1 MIWIMNNQDVQL
13 LVEECDSDFER
24 IEKIIDVLTSTNPA
38 VPYLTKYAVIK
49 ACGTLEQ
56 AFKVMISDFS
66 CVGQSTQVKKFID
79 ISFRES
85 SINPNLDNIHK
96 SLKKFDEQWN
106 ENFKNL
112 LNQDTEIVKIKSSI
126 TSLNNAR
133 NLFAHGGNPTVTFSD
148 VVQYFGD
155 AKKIINYLDQS
166 LE

>member
-1 MIWIMNNQDVQL
+1 MNNPDVQL
-13 LVEECDSDFER
+13 LMDECDSDFQR
-24 IEKIIDVLTSTNPA
+24 IDQIIYVLTSTNPA
-38 VPYLTKYAVIK
+38 VPFLTKYAVIK

-56 AFKVMISDFS
+56 AFKVLISDHS
-66 CVGQSTQVKKFID
+66 CVGQSIQVKKFID

-106 ENFKNL
+106 ENFKNF
-112 LNQDTEIVKIKSSI
+112 LNMDIDIVRIRSSI

-133 NLFAHGGNPTVTFSD
+133 NQFAHGGNPTVTFND
-148 VVQYFGD
+148 VKDYFND

-166 LE
+166 LI

>member
-1 MIWIMNNQDVQL
+1 MNNQDVQL
-13 LVEECDSDFER
+13 LIDECDSDFER
-24 IEKIIDVLTSTNPA
+24 IEKIIDVLTNTNPA

-56 AFKVMISDFS
+56 AFKVIISDFS
-66 CVGQSTQVKKFID
+66 CVGQSSQVKKFVD

-85 SINPNLDNIHK
+85 SMNPNLENIHK

-106 ENFKNL
+106 DNFKQL
-112 LNQDTEIVKIKSSI
+112 LNADNDIVKVRSSI

-133 NLFAHGGNPTVTFSD
+133 NLFAHGGNPIITFND
-148 VVQYFGD
+148 VVDYFTD

-166 LE
+166 LV

>member
-1 MIWIMNNQDVQL
+1 MNNQDVQTL
-13 LVEECDSDFER
+13 IEECDSDFER
-24 IEKIIDVLTSTNPA
+24 IEKIIEVLQNTNPA
-38 VPYLTKYAVIK
+38 VPYLTKYAIIK

-66 CVGQSTQVKKFID
+66 CTGQSAQVKKFIN

-96 SLKKFDEQWN
+96 SLKKFDDQWN

-112 LNQDTEIVKIKSSI
+112 LNADIDIAKIRSSI
-126 TSLNNAR
+126 KSLNNAR
-133 NLFAHGGNPTVTFSD
+133 NLFAHGGNPTVTFND
-148 VVQYFGD
+148 VVDYFSD

-166 LE
+166 LV

>member
-1 MIWIMNNQDVQL
+1 MNNQDVQTL
-13 LVEECDSDFER
+13 IEECESDFER
-24 IEKIIDVLTSTNPA
+24 IEKIIEVLQSTNPA
-38 VPYLTKYAVIK
+38 VPYLTKYAIIK

-56 AFKVMISDFS
+56 AFKVIISDFS
-66 CVGQSTQVKKFID
+66 CIGQSSQIKKFID

-106 ENFKNL
+106 DNFKNL
-112 LNQDTEIVKIKSSI
+112 LNADVDITKIRSSI

-133 NLFAHGGNPTVTFSD
+133 NLFAHGGNPTVTFND
-148 VVQYFGD
+148 VIDYFGD

-166 LE
+166 LI